1 MFLFNL
7 VDLKKRVQYHIS
19 MENLMQNTQMNT
31 IKLEKIKYFQKNAE
45 NHLTN
50 HKMTIVFV
58 AKHTILL

>member
-50 HKMTIVFV
+50 HKNFLKIP
-58 AKHTILL
+58 

>member
-50 HKMTIVFV
+50 HTIEKVLTF
-58 AKHTILL
+58 KI